1 MRPKA
6 WMILIIALGVIAL
19 AIALVT
25 NEPDWL
31 MANFNIPPTEINN
44 LREFLAP
51 YMSGLPPP
59 PIS

>member
-1 MRPKA
+1 
-6 WMILIIALGVIAL
+6 MILILALGVIAL

-25 NEPDWL
+25 KEPDWL
-31 MANFNIPPTEINN
+31 MANFNIPPTEISK
-44 LREFLAP
+44 LRDFLAP